1 MLILITQSIR
11 GCVQERK
18 PYVSIRLWILTLE
31 EEMIQSAHFQSE
43 AGRTDDTDAEET
55 DGKFLIG
62 RKVRVKAEKSSGDA
76 GLESVGSTRSVP
88 VAEEES
94 EK

>member
-1 MLILITQSIR
+1 MILVTQSIR

-31 EEMIQSAHFQSE
+31 EEMTQSAHFQSE
-43 AGRTDDTDAEET
+43 ADRTDDTDTEET

-62 RKVRVKAEKSSGDA
+62 RKVRVMAEKSSADA
-76 GLESVGSTRSVP
+76 GLEYVGSTGSMP